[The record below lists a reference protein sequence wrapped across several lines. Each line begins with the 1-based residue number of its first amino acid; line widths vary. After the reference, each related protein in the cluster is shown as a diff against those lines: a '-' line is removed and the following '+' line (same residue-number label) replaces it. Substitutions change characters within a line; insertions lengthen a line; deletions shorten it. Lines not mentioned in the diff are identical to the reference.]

1 MWGAKFWPPF
11 FLSFP
16 FSFLLSPSSTF
27 LPPLLLFTFF
37 FHLIFLLHPTISSLK
52 NYFPKLLNLP
62 SLISLNIYIYI
73 YFQILLVL
81 AIFLHTH
88 FQNPLFFAQKCH
100 PPPMDLLYLL
110 FMERNIIHH
119 LNGMMRRSSFKT
131 PRLMLH
137 IPTWTSRW
145 VFLCFFFWKN
155 VISMLHWKFDVET
168 LSFYCVHLLEFGA
181 LYDWLCCNL
190 GFGAFLNCCI
200 FWSWCNLDNVDGSWI
215 LAMLVICDFVEWILA
230 WILGAL
236 KLWKICCVGLV
247 E

>member
-1 MWGAKFWPPF
+1 MWGAEFWPPF

-16 FSFLLSPSSTF
+16 FFFFAFSFLHLSSTIVTIHLLLPLDFSSSHHFLSKKVTFLSFSIFLRSSPS
-27 LPPLLLFTFF
+27 
-37 FHLIFLLHPTISSLK
+37 IF
-52 NYFPKLLNLP
+52 
-62 SLISLNIYIYI
+62 
-73 YFQILLVL
+73 FQILVFL

-100 PPPMDLLYLL
+100 PPPMDLLFLL

-145 VFLCFFFWKN
+145 VFLCFFVWKN